1 MNVLKKIKSIGIVLI
16 AMGLLFF
23 SSCTNQSPEN
33 LKVIPKETSAVSVFD
48 IYSIA
53 RKGKLD
59 KIYEMNFF
67 RTFKKEVRSENKR
80 VSKIIENVIEDPS
93 ISGLNLLTDVFG
105 YYVSAAKDEK
115 FLCLSAEIKDQD
127 KFAEFIEDIL
137 DKSEI
142 EFDIENEKTYSYTLI
157 GKESAIAWDEDK
169 AILLIA
175 ENYTSRENLDFEIET
190 LMGLPE
196 KDQITANEKFAK
208 FYNNKKDVSFWFSTN
223 YFTDSYGFKRLQKE
237 VGFDITGNYISSY
250 LNFGDNDISLRTQ
263 FEPNDEIKKMMDK
276 NNVWDNKFNSQLLNY
291 FPKQNYVVSSISLN
305 PMSYYNLLE
314 EEGYE
319 DFQRVQTQF
328 NRETELEL
336 KEFFKAIKG
345 SALYSLFGFD
355 DVEYTYMKWGY
366 SFDENKAELL
376 DKKYKISEAG
386 YLSLEDKEQLNLGKT
401 IKTESYSGRYSI
413 NIKNIIDNGGTVET
427 AIANNSEINWYK
439 GGWSY
444 GKNVE
449 TTTKDFLP
457 LMGLVIDINGNQT
470 IKKMIEKIPED
481 VITKQDDYYEF
492 KFGNRYPTYLAYNED
507 VCFVTNDKKRIKA
520 FVDGEDSADNLSDA
534 SISSDILGSKFYTF
548 LNLNYDDYPKEL
560 KKKVQTQENDKQ
572 KRMIKIWND
581 FAKSI
586 ELKQVNE
593 NSFEIIF
600 NTKDNDNNSL
610 NTIITAIDDN
620 YKYFM

>member
-59 KIYEMNFF
+59 KIDEMNFF
-67 RTFKKEVRSENKR
+67 RTFKKEIRSENKR

-355 DVEYTYMKWGY
+355 DVEYTYMKWGN

>member
-59 KIYEMNFF
+59 KIDEMNFF
-67 RTFKKEVRSENKR
+67 RTFKKEIRSENKR

>member
-1 MNVLKKIKSIGIVLI
+1 MNVLRKIKSIGIVLF

-23 SSCTNQSPEN
+23 SSCINQSPEN

-59 KIYEMNFF
+59 KIEEMNFYK
-67 RTFKKEVRSENKR
+67 TFKKEIRSENKK

-93 ISGLNLLTDVFG
+93 ILGLNLTSDVFG
-105 YYVSAAKDEK
+105 YYVNAAKDER
-115 FLCLSAEIKDQD
+115 FLCLSAEIKDQE
-127 KFAEFIEDIL
+127 KFVEFIEDIL

-157 GKESAIAWDEDK
+157 KNKSAIAWDEKK

-175 ENYTSRENLDFEIET
+175 ENYKSRENLSFEIET

-196 KDQITANEKFAK
+196 KDQITANDKFAK

-223 YFTDSYGFKRLQKE
+223 YFTDSYSFKRLEKE
-237 VGFDITGNYISSY
+237 VGFDITDNYISSY

-263 FEPNDEIKKMMDK
+263 FDPNSEIKKMMDK
-276 NNVWDNKFNSQLLNY
+276 NDVWDNRFNSQLLNC
-291 FPKQNYVVSSISLN
+291 FPKQNYVVSSVSLN
-305 PMSYYNLLE
+305 PMSYYNLME
-314 EEGYE
+314 DEGYE
-319 DFQRVQTQF
+319 DFQRAKTQF
-328 NRETELEL
+328 NKETELEL
-336 KEFFKAIKG
+336 KEIFDAIKG
-345 SALYSLFGFD
+345 NALYSLFGFD

-366 SFDENKAELL
+366 SFDENNAELL

-401 IKTESYSGRYSI
+401 IKTENYSGRYSI
-413 NIKNIIDNGGTVET
+413 NIKNILDNGGTVET
-427 AIANNSEINWYK
+427 AIKDDSEVNWYK
-439 GGWSY
+439 GGWDY
-444 GKNVE
+444 GRNVE
-449 TTTKDFLP
+449 TTTKEFLP
-457 LMGLVIDINGNQT
+457 LMGLAFDINGNET
-470 IKKMIEKIPED
+470 IKKIIGKIPED
-481 VITKQDDYYEF
+481 EVKKRSDYYEF
-492 KFGNRYPTYLAYNED
+492 TFDNRYPTYFAFNEE
-507 VCFVTNDKKRIKA
+507 VFFVTNDKKRIKA

-548 LNLNYDDYPKEL
+548 LNLNYDDYPNEL
-560 KKKVQTQENDKQ
+560 KKKVQTQESDKQ

-586 ELKQVNE
+586 ELKQVNQ

-600 NTKDNDNNSL
+600 NTKDNDSNSL